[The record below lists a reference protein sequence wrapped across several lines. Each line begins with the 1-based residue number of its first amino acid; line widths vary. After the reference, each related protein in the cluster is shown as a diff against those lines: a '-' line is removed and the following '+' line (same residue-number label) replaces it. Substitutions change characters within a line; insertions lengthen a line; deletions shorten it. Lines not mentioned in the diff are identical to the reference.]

1 MIGFDLWLIV
11 LFLEV
16 EERDGLEAE
25 ARGLGR
31 AEKALPLF
39 WDFELLL
46 FTIFFSHSA
55 IGN

>member
-1 MIGFDLWLIV
+1 MDLNGESSTVDEVVGCAVMIGFDLWLIV

-31 AEKALPLF
+31 AE
-39 WDFELLL
+39 
-46 FTIFFSHSA
+46 
-55 IGN
+55 